1 MQVSSINS
9 MNNKALII
17 CFPITQIIESY
28 KVRKWL
34 HILARRFPPVFN
46 VAQDFKTHKGRYIDI
61 FSKQPTLGP
70 RPWLFEDKKPQLLDL
85 VAPNS
90 SPNPDYI
97 GKVQC
102 IAILKDT
109 ASTSCQG
116 LKPRLQQA
124 TESQQTQQR
133 HGHTAI
139 KSILTR
145 EQHVLKN
152 QPTLSDTSC
161 MVLKPPWSRQI
172 GL

>member
-17 CFPITQIIESY
+17 CFPITQIIESH
-28 KVRKWL
+28 KVRKWP

-116 LKPRLQQA
+116 LKPWLQQA
-124 TESQQTQQR
+124 TESQQTQHLMVIQQ
-133 HGHTAI
+133 
-139 KSILTR
+139 SNLSWF
-145 EQHVLKN
+145 ENSMFLN